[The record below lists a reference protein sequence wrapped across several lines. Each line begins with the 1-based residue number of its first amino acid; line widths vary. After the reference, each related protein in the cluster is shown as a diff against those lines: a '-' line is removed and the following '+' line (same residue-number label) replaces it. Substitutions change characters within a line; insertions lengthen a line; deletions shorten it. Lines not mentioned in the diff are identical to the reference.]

1 MKISRVVTSHD
12 DKGKAVV
19 AIDEVSR
26 DVVSFRPGA
35 TVANIW
41 STAGFPVDNNGLRD
55 TAKEIT
61 ATTRAGGTVFRVIE
75 FAPGVA
81 PRNHRTDSIDYA
93 VVLAGE
99 IDMTL
104 DDQVVTL
111 RAGDVL
117 VQRGTIHNWINR
129 SAAPCVIAFVLI
141 DAKPVE
147 HDGKPL
153 RGARLAFSRHRRNNF
168 PGSQYGEDTADRY
181 NHGVRR
187 GQYRSASPDRDP
199 HVPADRQPPGLLRHH
214 FRAGRLAHR
223 WHRVRADHL
232 HLGRRRQSRPPR
244 PCRQGQQPLGL
255 RLRRAVHALT

>member
-1 MKISRVVTSHD
+1 MKIRRVVTSHD
-12 DKGKAVV
+12 DKGKAMV

-35 TVANIW
+35 TVANVW
-41 STAGFPVDNNGLRD
+41 STVGFPVDNNGLSD

-61 ATTRAGGTVFRVIE
+61 GTTRAGGTVFRVIE
-75 FAPGVA
+75 FAPGVM

-93 VVLAGE
+93 VVLSGE

-129 SAAPCVIAFVLI
+129 GTVPCVIAFVLI

-153 RGARLAFSRHRRNNF
+153 PA
-168 PGSQYGEDTADRY
+168 
-181 NHGVRR
+181 HG
-187 GQYRSASPDRDP
+187 
-199 HVPADRQPPGLLRHH
+199 
-214 FRAGRLAHR
+214 
-223 WHRVRADHL
+223 
-232 HLGRRRQSRPPR
+232 
-244 PCRQGQQPLGL
+244 
-255 RLRRAVHALT
+255 

>member
-1 MKISRVVTSHD
+1 MKIRRVVTSHD

-35 TVANIW
+35 TIANIW
-41 STAGFPVDNNGLRD
+41 STEGFPIDNDALRD

-61 ATTRAGGTVFRVIE
+61 GTTRANGTVFRVIE
-75 FAPGVA
+75 YAPGVT

-93 VVLAGE
+93 VVLSGE

-117 VQRGTIHNWINR
+117 VQRGTIHNWINK
-129 SAAPCVIAFVLI
+129 SNAPCVIAFVLI

-153 RGARLAFSRHRRNNF
+153 VA
-168 PGSQYGEDTADRY
+168 
-181 NHGVRR
+181 HG
-187 GQYRSASPDRDP
+187 
-199 HVPADRQPPGLLRHH
+199 
-214 FRAGRLAHR
+214 
-223 WHRVRADHL
+223 
-232 HLGRRRQSRPPR
+232 
-244 PCRQGQQPLGL
+244 
-255 RLRRAVHALT
+255 

>member
-1 MKISRVVTSHD
+1 MKVRRVVTSHD
-12 DKGKAVV
+12 DKGKAIVG
-19 AIDEVSR
+19 IDEIST

-41 STAGFPVDNNGLRD
+41 STAGFPADNNGLRD

-61 ATTRAGGTVFRVIE
+61 GTTRAGGTVFRVIE

-93 VVLAGE
+93 VVLSGE

-104 DDQVVTL
+104 DDQLVTL

-117 VQRGTIHNWINR
+117 VQRGTIHSWINR
-129 SAAPCVIAFVLI
+129 GTVPCVIAFVLI

-153 RGARLAFSRHRRNNF
+153 
-168 PGSQYGEDTADRY
+168 TA
-181 NHGVRR
+181 HG
-187 GQYRSASPDRDP
+187 
-199 HVPADRQPPGLLRHH
+199 
-214 FRAGRLAHR
+214 
-223 WHRVRADHL
+223 
-232 HLGRRRQSRPPR
+232 
-244 PCRQGQQPLGL
+244 
-255 RLRRAVHALT
+255 